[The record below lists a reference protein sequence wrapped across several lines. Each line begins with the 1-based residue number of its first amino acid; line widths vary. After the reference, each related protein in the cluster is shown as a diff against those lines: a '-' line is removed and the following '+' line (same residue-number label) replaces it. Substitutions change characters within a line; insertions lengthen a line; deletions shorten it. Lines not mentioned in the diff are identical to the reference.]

1 VNEEQLRLF
10 IQQAFAMIAREDA
23 VIQGIDPAFLESMKN
38 IRQIVLDNLPD
49 DGILREQQWR
59 AIQPLV
65 AQELQPYNRAMAE
78 QLFLGLGESA
88 PDMANEAVRM
98 IEAVGITPEP
108 VLAGAAAPPPAI
120 AAPALPATTEAV
132 LRTRVNGTRLTQLFE
147 SVDGRASKFV
157 RFNLDAIN
165 RKVVNGII
173 TGQTTQEIADAI
185 AIVYARQGVEY
196 VSTTG
201 PTAARQLRAEARAVA
216 RTAIQDANRQIHN
229 EVYRANAEA
238 LADLEWEW
246 VAVLD
251 SRTCPTCAPLDGK
264 RWPNR
269 SDAPTW
275 PVHVN
280 CRCQV
285 IAVDPDEAASVRGG
299 QAVSPEPFTYKGK
312 TWDEMSKDEKREA
325 SKNAGIYGSKVKV
338 KGDNLYRKSIQ
349 VRPGKDG
356 RPPNYADF
364 LATSNQKTQQMFFGG
379 GNAGSVRANKFRKA
393 IERGTSPDKALVD
406 LINTDR
412 QGVGR
417 FVPVSI

>member
-1 VNEEQLRLF
+1 MNEEQLRLF

-108 VLAGAAAPPPAI
+108 VLAGAPTPPPAI

-216 RTAIQDANRQIHN
+216 RTAIQDANRQIHD

-285 IAVDPDEAASVRGG
+285 IAVDPDEAASVRAG
-299 QAVSPEPFTYKGK
+299 QAVYNNPTSGEGSYK
-312 TWDEMSKDEKREA
+312 T
-325 SKNAGIYGSKVKV
+325 KVKV

-364 LATSNQKTQQMFFGG
+364 LAGSNQKTQQMFFGG

-417 FVPVSI
+417 FVPVNI

>member
-1 VNEEQLRLF
+1 MNEEQLRLF

-78 QLFLGLGESA
+78 QLFLGLSESA

-108 VLAGAAAPPPAI
+108 VLAGAPAPPPAI

-238 LADLEWEW
+238 LADLQWEW

-285 IAVDPDEAASVRGG
+285 IAVDPDEAASVRAG
-299 QAVSPEPFTYKGK
+299 QAVYNNPTSGEGSYK
-312 TWDEMSKDEKREA
+312 T
-325 SKNAGIYGSKVKV
+325 KVKV

-417 FVPVSI
+417 FVAVNI

>member
-1 VNEEQLRLF
+1 MNEEQLRLF

-65 AQELQPYNRAMAE
+65 AQELQPYNRAMAQ

-147 SVDGRASKFV
+147 SVDGRVSKFV

-269 SDAPTW
+269 SEAPTW

-285 IAVDPDEAASVRGG
+285 IAVDPDEAASVRAG
-299 QAVSPEPFTYKGK
+299 QAVYNNPTSGEGSYK
-312 TWDEMSKDEKREA
+312 T
-325 SKNAGIYGSKVKV
+325 KVKV

-364 LATSNQKTQQMFFGG
+364 LAESNQKTQQMFFGG

-417 FVPVSI
+417 FVPVNI

>member
-1 VNEEQLRLF
+1 MNSEQLRLF
-10 IQQAFAMIAREDA
+10 IAQAFAMIDRENA
-23 VIQGIDPAFLESMKN
+23 VIEGINPAFVQSMKN

-108 VLAGAAAPPPAI
+108 VLAGAPAPPPAI

-185 AIVYARQGVEY
+185 AIVYARQGIEY

-238 LADLEWEW
+238 LADLQWEW

-285 IAVDPDEAASVRGG
+285 IAVDPDEAASVRAG
-299 QAVSPEPFTYKGK
+299 QAVYNNPTSGEGSYK
-312 TWDEMSKDEKREA
+312 T
-325 SKNAGIYGSKVKV
+325 KVKV

-417 FVPVSI
+417 FVPVNI

>member
-1 VNEEQLRLF
+1 MNEEQLRLF

-23 VIQGIDPAFLESMKN
+23 VIQGIDPAFLQSMKN

-108 VLAGAAAPPPAI
+108 VLAGAPVPPPAI

-132 LRTRVNGTRLTQLFE
+132 LRTRVNGTRLTQLFD

-238 LADLEWEW
+238 LADLQWEW

-251 SRTCPTCAPLDGK
+251 SRTCPTCAPLDGE

-269 SDAPTW
+269 SDAEKW

-285 IAVDPDEAASVRGG
+285 IAVDPDEAASVRAG
-299 QAVSPEPFTYKGK
+299 QAVYNNPTSGEGSYK
-312 TWDEMSKDEKREA
+312 T
-325 SKNAGIYGSKVKV
+325 KVKV